1 MRMRR
6 TLSGGVAVVA
16 LAMLA
21 TQLVAPGAG
30 LASAPGSALAADLS
44 RLSNDAFAQLSQ
56 PNDLGVDVSYTGV
69 DPTANVVEIGVV
81 NYTPELAGRLESRF
95 GGERVRV
102 VPAQTFRNTVLVTPK
117 SEGLFAVPPA
127 ASAGGAGIME
137 GRYCDGTFC
146 VPTRGGVLLQQEQGD
161 FIFTCTSTI
170 VGTSWNNRNSTLSA
184 GHCFDQ
190 NEPVYYGT
198 VTLGIR
204 TGFPLGHVNARQ
216 FGGGSDHAIIEWSD
230 ADGISNEDRLTNCIF
245 VPGVD
250 CVRVSFHAGV
260 SQGMEVTQRGVTTGR
275 TIGHV
280 LLTSVN
286 VDIEDDEGIVHHMT
300 DMVLTSA
307 CSLPGDSGGVAF
319 SGAGLVGT
327 ISAGNFL
334 PTNPPS
340 CAPSPQSVISKSLY
354 AFGIFGFQP
363 RFTP

>member
-30 LASAPGSALAADLS
+30 LASAPGPALAAGLS
-44 RLSNDAFAQLSQ
+44 TLSNDAFAQLSQ
-56 PNDLGVDVSYTGV
+56 PDELGVDVSYTGV
-69 DPTANVVEIGVV
+69 DSAANVVEIGVV
-81 NYTPELAGRLESRF
+81 NYTPEIAQQLESRF
-95 GGERVRV
+95 GAQRVRV
-102 VPAQTFRNTVLVTPK
+102 VPARTFRHTVLVTPR

-127 ASAGGAGIME
+127 ASADRAGIME
-137 GRYCDGTFC
+137 GRYCDGFFC

-161 FIFTCTSTI
+161 FIYSCTSTI

-190 NEPVYYGT
+190 NEQVYYGT
-198 VTLGIR
+198 VWLNAGV
-204 TGFPLGHVNARQ
+204 GFPLGHVNARQ

-230 ADGISNEDRLTNCIF
+230 PNGISNEDRLTNCIF
-245 VPGVD
+245 IPGVD
-250 CVRVSFHAGV
+250 CTRVTFHASPG
-260 SQGMEVTQRGVTTGR
+260 QGAEITQRGVTTGR
-275 TIGHV
+275 TIGRV

-300 DMVLTSA
+300 DMLLTSA
-307 CSLPGDSGGVAF
+307 CSLPGDSGGAAF
-319 SGAGLVGT
+319 AGAGLVGT

-340 CAPSPQSVISKSLY
+340 CAPSPQSLISKSLY
-354 AFGIFGFQP
+354 AFSIFGFQP